1 MKNRQKNQKGISLLE
16 VLLSLTII
24 AIILVMAVR
33 YFFVAENNNR
43 VNTTREDVG
52 SVIAAVN
59 AWKGKNPQ
67 YTDGLSILTLYQ
79 GGDFP
84 SSKSL
89 KTDNWQDPTKATEAT
104 LYNPWGQVIE
114 LTSSSSADPHVTIRT
129 QMQDSNDC
137 ASLQNSYSKAICDS
151 TGLFTL
157 SFN

>member
-1 MKNRQKNQKGISLLE
+1 MQMKKNFQKGISLLE

-43 VNTTREDVG
+43 VNTTREDIG

-67 YTDGLSILTLYQ
+67 YIDGLNILTLYQ

-89 KTDNWQDPTKATEAT
+89 KTDNWQDPINATQAT
-104 LYNPWGQVIE
+104 LYNPWGQEIT
-114 LTSSSSADPHVTIRT
+114 LSSSSSADPHVEIQTK
-129 QMQDSNDC
+129 MQDKNDC
-137 ASLQNSYSKAICDS
+137 LSLQNSYSKAVCDDS
-151 TGLFTL
+151 GLFTL
-157 SFN
+157 RFN